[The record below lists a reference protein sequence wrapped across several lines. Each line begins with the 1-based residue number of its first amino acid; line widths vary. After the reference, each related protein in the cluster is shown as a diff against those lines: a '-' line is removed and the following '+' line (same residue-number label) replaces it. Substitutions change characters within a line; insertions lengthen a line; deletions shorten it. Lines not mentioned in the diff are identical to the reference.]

1 MPERIKFLQHEQS
14 ERIKSFTNCSL
25 LFFRLLIIV
34 DWILAPL
41 RCVFKC
47 FKNWSVDFRFHR
59 FKGLWLAYCI
69 GNKAI
74 NPSIKLISSSCDWPL
89 WSIETKFVLSNVEV
103 TEHYDCSNQSD
114 ISRFLVS
121 QINFSCSSFHDIVD
135 IVNNKHQKWSNI
147 WKVRIRYTLVG
158 IKNDVKSATS
168 HTEIMILRSLEI
180 DLTIVFDFQDVFS
193 CLRIFSILKAIP
205 RHWSR

>member
-47 FKNWSVDFRFHR
+47 SKNWSVDFRFHR

-103 TEHYDCSNQSD
+103 TEHYDCSNQSH

-205 RHWSR
+205 RH

>member
-25 LFFRLLIIV
+25 LFFRLLVIV

-47 FKNWSVDFRFHR
+47 FTNWSVDFRFHR

-147 WKVRIRYTLVG
+147 WKVRIRYTFVG

-168 HTEIMILRSLEI
+168 HTEIMILRSLQ
-180 DLTIVFDFQDVFS
+180 LA
-193 CLRIFSILKAIP
+193 RIMV
-205 RHWSR
+205 

>member
-25 LFFRLLIIV
+25 HFFRLLVIV

-205 RHWSR
+205 RH

>member
-25 LFFRLLIIV
+25 LFFRLLVIV

-89 WSIETKFVLSNVEV
+89 WSIEKKFVLSNVEV
-103 TEHYDCSNQSD
+103 IEHYDCSNQSH
-114 ISRFLVS
+114 ISRFLVF

-205 RHWSR
+205 RH

>member
-180 DLTIVFDFQDVFS
+180 DLTIVLDFQDVFS

-205 RHWSR
+205 RH

>member
-59 FKGLWLAYCI
+59 FKGLWLAYCT

-74 NPSIKLISSSCDWPL
+74 NPSIKFISSSCDWPL

-121 QINFSCSSFHDIVD
+121 QMNFSCSSFHDIVD

-158 IKNDVKSATS
+158 MKNDVKSATS

-205 RHWSR
+205 RH

>member
-25 LFFRLLIIV
+25 LFFRLLVIV

-59 FKGLWLAYCI
+59 FKGFWLAYCI

-205 RHWSR
+205 RH